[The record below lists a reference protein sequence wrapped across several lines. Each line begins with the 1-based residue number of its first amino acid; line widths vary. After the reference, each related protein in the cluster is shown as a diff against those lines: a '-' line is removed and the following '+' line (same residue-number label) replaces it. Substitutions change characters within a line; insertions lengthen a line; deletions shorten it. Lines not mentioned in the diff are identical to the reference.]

1 MGTTPSVGAM
11 TVQLSMLGIV
21 VRDMPTALRFYRLL
35 GLDIPAEADEQPFVI
50 HRMDSGVSLFFDTV
64 FARTF
69 DPDHRLPEGAGYS
82 SLFEFYLGDDA
93 GVDARYAE
101 LVAAGYHGR
110 MAPTQTQGPYAA
122 MVDDPDGHVILLTS
136 DEAGLG

>member
-1 MGTTPSVGAM
+1 M

-21 VRDMPTALRFYRLL
+21 VGDMPTALRFYRLL

-50 HRMDSGVSLFFDTV
+50 HRMDSGVSLFFDTL

-93 GVDARYAE
+93 GVDRATPNSSPPATTAGWRRRRPGARTP
-101 LVAAGYHGR
+101 R
-110 MAPTQTQGPYAA
+110 WSTTPTGT
-122 MVDDPDGHVILLTS
+122 
-136 DEAGLG
+136 